1 VKQRRQRTCGST
13 GEDMAS
19 RLRFA
24 LVIFFFA
31 GTLILA
37 VYLHSTDH
45 RIFYTLRR
53 YKIEQARLQQELWQK
68 QLRLESVT
76 NPASVSTRLGL

>member
-1 VKQRRQRTCGST
+1 
-13 GEDMAS
+13 MAS